1 MPPKRGKKAAATA
14 APPKPALEDCKVA
27 LSGQFGKHSQS
38 DLKKKVE
45 SLGGTVAS
53 SVTNDTTHLIASD
66 GDFKKPSLKV
76 AKALSLSIS
85 IVGLDWLLATESSGT
100 RAKEED
106 YALDPE
112 DGDENEDEDDA
123 VDDDDDA
130 DDAQPAASQPIPIRG
145 KGKPAKSGTARKRSR
160 PPSPSPQVLDDK
172 ETKPKKAKVEIA
184 ELETKIGD
192 GQVAKRKDIRI
203 PLDEGCPHVSSTV
216 YIAPDGVIYDASL
229 NQTNI
234 GNNNNKF
241 YRIQVSN

>member
-1 MPPKRGKKAAATA
+1 MPPKRGKKAAVAA
-14 APPKPALEDCKVA
+14 APPKPLKPYKVA

-38 DLKKKVE
+38 DLKEKVE

-66 GDFKKPSLKV
+66 FDFKKPSLKV
-76 AKALSLSIS
+76 SKALGLDIS
-85 IVGLDWLLATESSGT
+85 IVSLDWLLATESSGI
-100 RAKEED
+100 RALEEN
-106 YALDPE
+106 YALDAE
-112 DGDENEDEDDA
+112 DGDGNEDEDGA
-123 VDDDDDA
+123 VDDVDA
-130 DDAQPAASQPIPIRG
+130 DDAQPAASQPVPIRG
-145 KGKPAKSGTARKRSR
+145 KGKPAKNGTAQKRAR
-160 PPSPSPQVLDDK
+160 PPSPSPQVPEDK

-203 PLDEGCPHVSSTV
+203 PLDEGCPYVSSTV
-216 YIAPDGVIYDASL
+216 YIAADGVIYDASL